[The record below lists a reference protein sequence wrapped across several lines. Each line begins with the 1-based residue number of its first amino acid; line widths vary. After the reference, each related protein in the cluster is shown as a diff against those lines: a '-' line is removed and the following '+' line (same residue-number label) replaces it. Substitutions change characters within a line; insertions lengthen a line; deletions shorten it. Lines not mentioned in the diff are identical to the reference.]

1 MSEFVVLKVAAAKLN
16 RSVARTRQ
24 YITNGDFGDE
34 GVGWRRNKMGN
45 LEIGVDALVAF
56 TPPVRG
62 NARAAGIQSATTLRH
77 FRASKTWMLKN
88 AKESD
93 QRRVWLEVTDRA
105 IAALAK
111 KAAAEKAAAAD
122 LSPETPAEV
131 EEDTRVAESE
141 EDFSDM
147 VLDL

>member
-1 MSEFVVLKVAAAKLN
+1 MAEFVVLKVAAAKLN

-45 LEIGVDALVAF
+45 LEISVEALAAF

-77 FRASKTWMLKN
+77 FRASKTWILKN

-93 QRRVWLEVTDRA
+93 ARRVWLEVTDKA
-105 IAALAK
+105 IAVLAG

-131 EEDTRVAESE
+131 EAEAPESE